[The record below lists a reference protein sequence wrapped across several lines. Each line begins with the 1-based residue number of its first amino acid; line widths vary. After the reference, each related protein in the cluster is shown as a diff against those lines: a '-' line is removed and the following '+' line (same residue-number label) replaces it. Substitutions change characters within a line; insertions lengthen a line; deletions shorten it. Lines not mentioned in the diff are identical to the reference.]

1 MTVCIIIH
9 VIYYM
14 FCKSNNLIQSIIPC
28 TRTFVIKL
36 LCTLGITLHYIN
48 RLYNSIS

>member
-1 MTVCIIIH
+1 MTMCIIIH

-28 TRTFVIKL
+28 TRTFVKKIVMYIRNYL
-36 LCTLGITLHYIN
+36 TLY
-48 RLYNSIS
+48 